1 MKSLRYWAIK
11 YAEAGFRVLPLEPCG
26 KSPLGSSKDSPFHQD
41 LRRPLNGFKDS
52 TTDVKQISAWWKI
65 WPNANIGICP
75 PPGIAIVDIDPRN
88 GGTRSTA
95 MVPTLESVTGRGDGG
110 GHLFYKNPPANLPD
124 IAGIDIVTT
133 GGYVVAPPSIHPDSG
148 LPYKWVGKFDPAR
161 IQPWP
166 RGLVSPAD
174 KPAVGRTD
182 GNHVS
187 LYPSQVAWC
196 LKRISADDYGDWIKV
211 GQALQADYPDEGF
224 PWWVDYSKASKKFKG
239 EGDCAKKWDTFDADG
254 ATTTRSL
261 KFMAELASGEKMP
274 KPDPAEEFP
283 DDVEVDILDET
294 PRSKPK
300 QVKPSG
306 PRSGQELIMKKFK
319 PIRWAIQN
327 ILPEGLFLLAAPPKV
342 GKSWLALQIALAVG
356 SGGKVLEQ
364 QAERGGC
371 LVLALEDN
379 DRRLKSRLEKLGAAF
394 EDLAD
399 VYFETV
405 WPRVDQGGVKQLDL
419 WLQEHP
425 ITRYVVID
433 VLERF
438 RARRSAKENAYSA
451 DYDAIT
457 ALKPLCDKY
466 HVTILIVHHTRKM
479 EADDPLDMVSGTQG
493 LAGGADG
500 VLILK
505 KQRGQNEGE
514 LHVMGRDL
522 EQEGAYVVMFN
533 RETCH
538 WEMVGA
544 SNTVSKSTTRRE
556 ILDVLRKAGKG
567 LKPAEIATFTGRTRQ
582 AVFQLLN
589 GLIDEG
595 LVSNQN
601 GTYTP
606 I

>member
-11 YAEAGFRVLPLEPCG
+11 YAQAGFPVLPLEPNG
-26 KSPLGSSKDSPFHQD
+26 KGPLGSSTDSPFHSD
-41 LRRPLNGFKDS
+41 MRRPLNGKDDA
-52 TTDVKQISAWWKI
+52 TTDIKKVGASWKR

-75 PPGIAIVDIDPRN
+75 RPGEGILDVDPRK
-88 GGTRSTA
+88 GGKRVAA
-95 MVPTLESVTGRGDGG
+95 MVPTLESITGRGDGG
-110 GHLFYKNPPANLPD
+110 GHFFYTGAPTGTLKLV
-124 IAGIDIVTT
+124 GIDFIRN
-133 GGYVVAPPSIHPDSG
+133 GYVVAPPSIHPDTG
-148 LPYKWVGKFDPAR
+148 KPYKWVGGFDPTR

-166 RGLVSPAD
+166 KGLVTTDKAPAPKLNGD
-174 KPAVGRTD
+174 HLPLD
-182 GNHVS
+182 
-187 LYPSQVAWC
+187 PSQVAWC
-196 LKRISADDYGDWIKV
+196 LERIRADEYEDWIKV
-211 GQALQADYPDEGF
+211 GQALKADYGQDSLDQ
-224 PWWVDYSKASKKFKG
+224 WVEWSRSSKKFKG
-239 EGDCAKKWDTFDADG
+239 ERDCAKKWDSFKNEG
-254 ATTTRSL
+254 VTTRTL
-261 KFMAELASGEKMP
+261 KFMAESASEEKMP
-274 KPDPAEEFP
+274 GPDPAEEF
-283 DDVEVDILDET
+283 VGEIEVDIFDET
-294 PRSKPK
+294 PRTKP
-300 QVKPSG
+300 KPSG
-306 PRSGQELIMKKFK
+306 PRSGQELLMKKFK
-319 PIRWAIQN
+319 PIRWAVKN
-327 ILPEGLFLLAAPPKV
+327 ILPEGLFLLVAPPKV

-356 SGGKVLEQ
+356 SGGKVLGE
-364 QAERGGC
+364 QAEQGGC

-379 DRRLKSRLEKLGAAF
+379 DRRLKSRLEKLGATF
-394 EDLAD
+394 EDVAD

-405 WPRVDQGGVKQLDL
+405 WPRVDMGGVKQLDQ
-419 WLQEHP
+419 WLKEHP
-425 ITRYVVID
+425 ASRYVVID

-438 RARRSAKENAYSA
+438 RARRSAKDNAYTA

-522 EQEGAYVVMFN
+522 EQEGAYVVVFN
-533 RETCH
+533 RDTCH

-544 SNTVSKSTTRRE
+544 TNTVSKSTTRRE
-556 ILDVLRKAGKG
+556 ILEVLRKAGKG
-567 LKPAEIATFTGRTRQ
+567 LKPAEIATFTGRSRQ

-589 GLIDEG
+589 GLIEEG
-595 LVSNQN
+595 LVCNEN